1 MNMAETFSEGE
12 DEDEHSVGEKAR
24 RWNLRAPGEPAQ
36 LRTQGTSIVRER
48 PDGLTLA
55 ANAG

>member
-36 LRTQGTSIVRER
+36 LRTQGTSIVSV
-48 PDGLTLA
+48 DLCGHTYTA
-55 ANAG
+55 